1 MASAPPVL
9 VIHEGLGSLDSM
21 SHQVI
26 AISKCALVIAPD
38 TRGHGRSG
46 DSEAQLSYS
55 LLARDM
61 LKLLDHLGIGQVDVV
76 GWSDGGIVGLE
87 LAVRHPERIKK
98 LVVIGGNYDVDGLVE
113 KPTIQIVPKTP
124 ISYRLSS
131 PNPTHWP
138 DFYRKVVLM
147 WQTEPHF
154 TVEELARITA
164 PTLLIAGEFDA
175 IKTVHTDA
183 LARAIQG
190 SQEVIIKGGTHSVP
204 IKEPEKVN
212 AQISKFLSD

>member
-1 MASAPPVL
+1 MFKLLHDSAYSTLLQSRRSCCELRYEQSATCTTSSAHDDISFTGCKSVLDREDVGPKLWFYAWKKFSGSAHGGRYVRLNGVDIYFETYGIGPPVL

-26 AISKCALVIAPD
+26 AISKSHFVIAPD

-46 DSEAQLSYS
+46 DFEAQLSYS

-113 KPTIQIVPKTP
+113 KPTIRIGTE
-124 ISYRLSS
+124 
-131 PNPTHWP
+131 NP
-138 DFYRKVVLM
+138 Y
-147 WQTEPHF
+147 
-154 TVEELARITA
+154 
-164 PTLLIAGEFDA
+164 
-175 IKTVHTDA
+175 
-183 LARAIQG
+183 
-190 SQEVIIKGGTHSVP
+190 
-204 IKEPEKVN
+204 
-212 AQISKFLSD
+212 